1 MIQSQVVVKLSSRV
15 LEMKISIKILGVKN
29 EGKVRFVSEFLFW
42 RANIRARVFVNIK
55 NRD

>member
-29 EGKVRFVSEFLFW
+29 EGKVGFVPEFLFW